1 MAKYECGFMAQVTG
15 LESVQR
21 ESAKFY
27 TENQNEVHGRK
38 LNGAMSYST
47 QAHLGRKNEFE
58 QREQTISTACCTE
71 TDTSVLEV
79 VDFDDVP

>member
-1 MAKYECGFMAQVTG
+1 MAQVTG

-21 ESAKFY
+21 EFAKLY

-58 QREQTISTACCTE
+58 QRETDDIDCVLHGDRHIS
-71 TDTSVLEV
+71 S
-79 VDFDDVP
+79 